1 MALLH
6 ARVIVPGH
14 GEVQRDNQAID
25 REVTLIETVRAKVE
39 DEVARRGSI
48 SAVSHPGSRKSSTT
62 ATMDIRFIGLDLTSG
77 ARISIRFRPRMP
89 ARVSSRRSGPRAGA
103 SGRTA
108 IPISETRAT

>member
-48 SAVSHPGSRKSSTT
+48 STRLDDVRKVVDLKVFRAQYAGSDKDRGEEFDE
-62 ATMDIRFIGLDLTSG
+62 A
-77 ARISIRFRPRMP
+77 
-89 ARVSSRRSGPRAGA
+89 A
-103 SGRTA
+103 SNLVRLLFEQA
-108 IPISETRAT
+108 PK